1 MRTYTVS
8 EISSL
13 LDASPETVRRWIR
26 GGELT
31 AIQTSRKEGNQITED
46 DLLKFLRSKPRYRAI
61 VGRIMTERLLNKS
74 RNTPLRTLKTENDLL
89 ENLLAEHIVFC
100 QEMLEQKK
108 NEIAKLQEEIGK
120 LQALILTL
128 HDPKGETT

>member
-1 MRTYTVS
+1 MRIYTVS

-13 LDASPETVRRWIR
+13 LDASPETIRRWIR
-26 GGELT
+26 SGELI

-46 DLLKFLRSKPRYRAI
+46 DLLKFLRSKPRYRAV
-61 VGRIMTERLLNKS
+61 VGRIMTERILNKVG
-74 RNTPLRTLKTENDLL
+74 NTPTRALKTEKNPIEDI
-89 ENLLAEHIVFC
+89 LAEHIIFC

-108 NEIAKLQEEIGK
+108 TEINELQEEIGR

-128 HDPKGETT
+128 HNP

>member
-1 MRTYTVS
+1 MRIYTVS

-13 LDASPETVRRWIR
+13 LDASPDTIRRWIR
-26 GGELT
+26 SGELI

-46 DLLKFLRSKPRYRAI
+46 DLLKFLRSKPRYRAV
-61 VGRIMTERLLNKS
+61 VGRIMTERMLNKAG
-74 RNTPLRTLKTENDLL
+74 NTPARTLKTEKSPIEDI
-89 ENLLAEHIVFC
+89 LAEHIIFC

-108 NEIAKLQEEIGK
+108 TEINELQEEIGR

-128 HDPKGETT
+128 HNP

>member
-74 RNTPLRTLKTENDLL
+74 RNTPMRTLKTENDLL

-108 NEIAKLQEEIGK
+108 NELAELQEEIGK

-128 HDPKGETT
+128 HDPKGEAT

>member
-1 MRTYTVS
+1 MRIYTVS

-13 LDASPETVRRWIR
+13 LDASPETIRRWIR
-26 GGELT
+26 SGELI

-46 DLLKFLRSKPRYRAI
+46 DLLKFLRSKPRYRAV
-61 VGRIMTERLLNKS
+61 VGRIMTERILNKVG
-74 RNTPLRTLKTENDLL
+74 NTPARTLKTEKNPIEDI
-89 ENLLAEHIVFC
+89 LAEHIIFC

-108 NEIAKLQEEIGK
+108 TEINELQEEIGR

-128 HDPKGETT
+128 HNP

>member
-1 MRTYTVS
+1 MRIYTVS

-13 LDASPETVRRWIR
+13 LDTSPETVRRWIR
-26 GGELT
+26 GGELI

-61 VGRIMTERLLNKS
+61 VGRIMTERLLNKVG
-74 RNTPLRTLKTENDLL
+74 NTPMRTLKTENSPL
-89 ENLLAEHIVFC
+89 ENLLTEHIVFC

-108 NEIAKLQEEIGK
+108 NEIAELQEEIGK

-128 HDPKGETT
+128 NNSKDETT